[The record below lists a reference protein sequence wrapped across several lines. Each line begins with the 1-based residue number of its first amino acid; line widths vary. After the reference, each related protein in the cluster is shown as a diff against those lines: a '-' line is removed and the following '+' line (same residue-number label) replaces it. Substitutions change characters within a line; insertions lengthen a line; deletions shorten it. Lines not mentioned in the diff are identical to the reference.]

1 MSWKTISSHGLH
13 GFAFW
18 SEQEEAGVEAAE
30 LENDEEVRELM
41 AV

>member
-1 MSWKTISSHGLH
+1 MIFHV
-13 GFAFW
+13 W